1 MNNARLKESLSSRSR
16 TTTEGRGRIEMTMKY
31 ISLDP
36 PGSYIKEELEARGW
50 QQRDLG
56 FILGMGEQ
64 QLSRILSGRQSI
76 TSDLARQLGD
86 AFDVPADFFA
96 NLQKQYDL
104 STAKEPDPG
113 IKTRAALQAR
123 YPIREMIKRGWIE
136 DAEPSLLKLQ
146 VDRFLES
153 DCLDDAP
160 KYAMAAKKANYDDEP
175 PAQVVWLFRVRQ
187 LARQLEAPE
196 FSAEK
201 LQALMPQLRPLMI
214 DPEAVK
220 DVPRLLLE
228 CGVRLVVVEWLPGSK
243 IQGVCTWLDDSRPV
257 IGLSTLRDT
266 LDNFWFVLRH
276 ECEHVLHGDGKEK
289 AVFDTDEELG
299 ASVEED
305 ERRANEAA
313 SEFCIPRDRLT
324 SFYQRKYPYISK
336 ADVVRFSA
344 VQEVHPAIVVGQLQH
359 LMDRHNWLREYQ
371 IPVRKFLVETAFSD
385 GWGQV
390 APANL

>member
-1 MNNARLKESLSSRSR
+1 MN
-16 TTTEGRGRIEMTMKY
+16 MKY
-31 ISLDP
+31 VSLDP
-36 PGSYIKEELEARGW
+36 PGSYIKEELEARNW

-56 FILGMGEQ
+56 FILGMGAQ
-64 QLSRILSGRQSI
+64 QLSRILSGKQAV
-76 TSDLARQLGD
+76 TPDLARQLGD

-104 STAKEPDPG
+104 SRAKEPDPG
-113 IKTRAALQAR
+113 IKTRASLQSL

-136 DAEPSLLKLQ
+136 NAEPSLLELQ
-146 VDRFLES
+146 MARFLENERP
-153 DCLDDAP
+153 DEPA
-160 KYAMAAKKANYDDEP
+160 KYAMAAKKADYSDEP

-187 LARQLEAPE
+187 LARQLEAPAY
-196 FSAEK
+196 SADE
-201 LQALMPQLRPLMI
+201 LRALLPKLRPMMI

-243 IQGVCTWLDDSRPV
+243 IQGVCTWLDDSCPV

-276 ECEHVLHGDGKEK
+276 EIEHVLNGEGKER
-289 AVFDTDEELG
+289 AVFDTEEELG
-299 ASVEED
+299 NSVAEQ

-313 SEFCIPRDRLT
+313 SEFCVPRDRLR
-324 SFYQRKYPYISK
+324 SFHQRKYPYISK
-336 ADVVRFSA
+336 PDVVRFAA
-344 VQEVHPAIVVGQLQH
+344 VQEVHPAVVVGQLQH
-359 LMDRHNWLREYQ
+359 LMNRHNWLREYQ
-371 IPVRKFLVETAFSD
+371 VPIRKYLIEAAFSD
-385 GWGQV
+385 GWGQI

>member
-1 MNNARLKESLSSRSR
+1 
-16 TTTEGRGRIEMTMKY
+16 MKFV
-31 ISLDP
+31 SLDP

-50 QQRDLG
+50 QQRDLS
-56 FILGMGEQ
+56 FILGMAEQ
-64 QLSRILSGRQSI
+64 QLSRILSGKQAI
-76 TSDLARQLGD
+76 TPDLARQLGD

-104 STAKEPDPG
+104 SRAKEPDPG
-113 IKTRAALQAR
+113 IKTRALLQSL
-123 YPIREMIKRGWIE
+123 YPIREMIKRRWIE
-136 DAEPSLLKLQ
+136 NAEPSLLELQ
-146 VDRFLES
+146 VARFLENERP
-153 DCLDDAP
+153 DEPA
-160 KYAMAAKKANYDDEP
+160 KYAMAAKKADYSNEP

-187 LARQLEAPE
+187 LARQLEAP
-196 FSAEK
+196 AYCTDK
-201 LQALMPQLRPLMI
+201 LRALLPKLRPMMI

-220 DVPRLLLE
+220 DVPALLLE
-228 CGVRLVVVEWLPGSK
+228 CGVRLVIVEWLPGSK

-276 ECEHVLHGDGKEK
+276 EIEHVLNGDGKER

-299 ASVEED
+299 DSVAEKEL
-305 ERRANEAA
+305 RANEAA
-313 SEFCIPRDRLT
+313 SEFCVPRDRLR
-324 SFYQRKYPYISK
+324 SFHQRKYPYISK
-336 ADVVRFSA
+336 PDVVRFAA

-359 LMDRHNWLREYQ
+359 LMNRHNWLREYQ
-371 IPVRKFLVETAFSD
+371 VPVRKYLVESAFSD

>member
-1 MNNARLKESLSSRSR
+1 MN
-16 TTTEGRGRIEMTMKY
+16 MK
-31 ISLDP
+31 IVSVDP
-36 PGSYIKEELEARGW
+36 PGSYIKEELDARGW

-56 FILGMGEQ
+56 FVLGMGEQ
-64 QLSRILSGRQSI
+64 QLSRILSGKQAI
-76 TSDLARQLGD
+76 TPDLARQLGD

-104 STAKEPDPG
+104 SRAKEPDPG
-113 IKTRAALQAR
+113 IRTRATLQSR

-136 DAEPSLLKLQ
+136 NAEPSLLELQ
-146 VDRFLES
+146 IARFLENERP
-153 DCLDDAP
+153 DEPA
-160 KYAMAAKKANYDDEP
+160 KYAMAAKKADYSEEP

-187 LARQLEAPE
+187 LARQLEAPDY
-196 FSAEK
+196 SADK
-201 LQALMPQLRPLMI
+201 LRALLPKLRPLMI

-220 DVPRLLLE
+220 DVPKLLTE
-228 CGVRLVVVEWLPGSK
+228 CGVRLVIVEWLPGSK

-276 ECEHVLHGDGKEK
+276 EVEHVLNGDGKTQ

-299 ASVEED
+299 DSVAAQ
-305 ERRANEAA
+305 ERLANQAA
-313 SEFCIPRDRLT
+313 SDFCVPRDRLR

-336 ADVVRFSA
+336 PDVVRFSA

-359 LMDRHNWLREYQ
+359 LMNRHNWLREYQ
-371 IPVRKFLVETAFSD
+371 VPVRKYLTEAALSD
-385 GWGQV
+385 GWGHQ